1 MMKLEN
7 LPVVG
12 LVAERFKGD
21 IKVRDY
27 PFPYIAALAMN
38 NDTDAMT
45 LDAFEDW
52 HSYVNGKGPT
62 AYGEGLD
69 LEVGDSFWVWSQSSA
84 YFACHARYP
93 GEKPWLD
100 SHAFGRIVELGRLG
114 WLDTLHG
121 FGHWRTEYTVTRDD
135 MRAALDRLDTLGVK
149 PDLYVN
155 HSRTETNIGGPWAK
169 EHHKGDNPSHES
181 YCLDLLKQF
190 GFRFFWTD
198 ACYELSKFGDHLRY
212 RNVAAAREALAGYAW
227 KHWVNAPDAL
237 PENEQEQEKQLLAYF
252 NHTLVPSTARD
263 GSKILL
269 FKRFRGVDVPSATSF
284 AYQVGLENL
293 NGLEATRGAVIVYQH
308 FGVWSYEGR
317 GKVPTNRFPAKPP
330 VLNAHAV
337 KCWQD
342 LAERNR
348 AGRLW
353 IATTSRLLNYIWLRD
368 RLVYTVEKSSERWV
382 ITLAGAHCGV
392 LGDRSLK
399 KSDLNGLSFLISSS
413 APDVVVLQAGHTA
426 PIEMRRE
433 PDPGRPGFDALYMPW
448 TKLEWVDLQRSSTRS
463 GPDAPQQTKPVEP
476 ALRATEISRVA
487 ERWARDTW
495 PAELA
500 QGATYARGQHTR
512 PFQYYLDR
520 IEALGVS
527 GQTALDAGSG
537 TGHWSFALASR
548 FDKVVGVDR
557 SAERV
562 DIARWLARQF
572 ELQNRVSFEEGDA
585 CAVRMPDESM
595 DFVFCYSVI
604 ISGTGLLSALREFA
618 RVLKPGGKIY
628 ISFNGDDWN
637 RYLRDVRGEKEPRV
651 RKDGLSALYNT
662 ICATVLRT
670 VETPLSD
677 LRLKMVEEPAFL
689 DEFCG
694 QRSKSTQVVRDS
706 LARLRPIK
714 RTDPQALE
722 TAHRL
727 AAELGAA
734 DPSPMSAIVA
744 LQDLFVAAGV
754 NIPLKTAA
762 ENALQECGADGL
774 HWLLVDIACMVAG
787 QNAIFTHAGRGRGY
801 GLKETEEAVEQ
812 AGFENFVHASEGMLR
827 APGFSK
833 PIEPIYADSEG
844 GDFRV
849 WEFMATK
856 PAVRRAES

>member
-1 MMKLEN
+1 M
-7 LPVVG
+7 
-12 LVAERFKGD
+12 
-21 IKVRDY
+21 
-27 PFPYIAALAMN
+27 
-38 NDTDAMT
+38 
-45 LDAFEDW
+45 
-52 HSYVNGKGPT
+52 
-62 AYGEGLD
+62 
-69 LEVGDSFWVWSQSSA
+69 
-84 YFACHARYP
+84 
-93 GEKPWLD
+93 
-100 SHAFGRIVELGRLG
+100 
-114 WLDTLHG
+114 
-121 FGHWRTEYTVTRDD
+121 
-135 MRAALDRLDTLGVK
+135 K

-155 HSRTETNIGGPWAK
+155 HSSAQTNIGGPWAK
-169 EHHKGDNPSHES
+169 EHHKGDDPSHPS

-198 ACYELSKFGDHLRY
+198 TCYELSKFGDHLQY
-212 RNVAAAREALAGYAW
+212 RNASAARQALAGYAW
-227 KHWVNAPDAL
+227 KHWSYSTGAL

-252 NHTLVPSTARD
+252 NKTIIPVTARD
-263 GSKILL
+263 GSPMLV

-284 AYQVGLENL
+284 SYQVGLENL
-293 NGLEATRGAVIVYQH
+293 NSLEATRGAVIVYQH
-308 FGVWSYEGR
+308 FGVWSYAGR
-317 GKVPTNRFPAKPP
+317 GKIRANRFPAKPP
-330 VLNAHAV
+330 VLDEHAV
-337 KCWQD
+337 ACWQD
-342 LAERNR
+342 LAARNR
-348 AGRLW
+348 AGNLW
-353 IATTSRLLNYIWLRD
+353 IATTGRLLNYLWLRD
-368 RLVYTVEKSSERWV
+368 RLIYTVEKTNERWV
-382 ITLAGAHCGV
+382 VTLSGVHCDV
-392 LGDRSLK
+392 LGDRPLQK
-399 KSDLNGLSFLISSS
+399 NDLNGLSFLISQT
-413 APDVVVLQAGHTA
+413 APEVVVVQAGHAT
-426 PIEMRRE
+426 PVEMRRQ
-433 PDPGRPGFDALYMPW
+433 PDPNNPGFDALYVPW
-448 TKLEWVDLQRSSTRS
+448 TKLEWVDLQHSSARR
-463 GPDAPQQTKPVEP
+463 GLDVPQPASPTPVDSRFP
-476 ALRATEISRVA
+476 AQDMSRVA
-487 ERWARDTW
+487 ARWARDTW
-495 PAELA
+495 PSELA

-562 DIARWLARQF
+562 DVARWLARQF

-585 CAVRMPDESM
+585 CAVRLPDESM

-618 RVLKPGGKIY
+618 RVLKPGGKVY
-628 ISFNGDDWN
+628 ISFNGEDWS

-651 RKDGLSALYNT
+651 RKDGLYALYNT

-694 QRSKSTQVVRDS
+694 QRLKNPQVVRDS

-754 NIPLKTAA
+754 DIPLKTAA
-762 ENALQECGADGL
+762 EKALQECGAEGL
-774 HWLLVDIACMVAG
+774 HWLLIDIACMIAS

-801 GLKETEEAVEQ
+801 GLKETEGAIEQ
-812 AGFENFVHASEGMLR
+812 AGFENFIYASEGKLR

-833 PIEPIYADSEG
+833 PMEPIYADSEG
-844 GDFRV
+844 DDFRV
-849 WEFMATK
+849 WEFIATK
-856 PAVRRAES
+856 PAARRSGS